1 VAIGYPKNKASV
13 DNVVG
18 RLAQTINSSFRQARQ
33 LKTEVDAYTDTQLT
47 NAGYSAGEITVLR
60 ALVADLEQLR
70 GIYEGAAGLPSAKDF
85 RASLR
90 PVWGVLGDD

>member
-1 VAIGYPKNKASV
+1 MSIGYPKNKASV

-18 RLAQTINSSFRQARQ
+18 RLALSINSNFRQARQ
-33 LKTEVDAYTDTQLT
+33 LKVEIDAYTDAQLT

-60 ALVADLEQLR
+60 TLVADLEQMR
-70 GIYEGAAGLPSAKDF
+70 GIYEGAASLALAKDF

-90 PVWGVLGDD
+90 PVWGVLGDN